1 MDRRWGILLLVL
13 TLSSVPNGCSASIFG
28 GGNGKG
34 GPAVGGTPWSLQTD
48 YVNLHE
54 FGEAVLFADF
64 DADYMVDILF
74 VDKEVRKLSLG
85 RWNHANYRF
94 EPLGRGVELNFGNM
108 NGLDSGDF
116 NNDGILDI
124 VVSTDDGKGHIFYN
138 TMNSTGVFTA
148 GPTLEPFSPGFL
160 VLDADSDLVPDIFVT
175 HPITGERGFHNN
187 SPPGEF
193 TYHKWEGYHPDCL
206 IQEPSSN
213 AHVDLDGDCHADL
226 VLVSTC
232 GLEVWSSP
240 ARVAPREVKMWSM
253 SESDSEIYMVYDS
266 SLYDPGTDGRIL
278 FADFN
283 GDGCTDLV
291 FPNHASRQFIMLSNV
306 QKPRKYGAV
315 CDLDP
320 EWTLVR
326 SVVMEDV
333 TIAETQISTYFRI
346 PASLRSGDF
355 NMDGAT
361 DLIGIDGSTRELR
374 LWRNSINV
382 HDRNSTVSFE
392 RYDLLDLYQELGDI
406 VAAAS
411 FDTDDS
417 GRQDLVVIEGEG
429 RTQLVW
435 NGMKGGSNAMF
446 FKTTGLSNLS
456 YFTTPKPFAPVPGN
470 TVSIV
475 YDDEHGHEFRS
486 CSQCPQSSYL
496 PLQRCNCFFGLRR
509 VVNYVSQMSVG
520 AAGLT
525 RTWSGLMPNSM
536 ALLWLDS
543 GDGTGSWWMEY
554 FLQRRGGQ
562 MLGITIVLSVLLV
575 ILGVV
580 ISIMSWRER
589 VEDRREKAQ
598 NSELF
603 GFADA

>member
-1 MDRRWGILLLVL
+1 
-13 TLSSVPNGCSASIFG
+13 
-28 GGNGKG
+28 
-34 GPAVGGTPWSLQTD
+34 
-48 YVNLHE
+48 
-54 FGEAVLFADF
+54 
-64 DADYMVDILF
+64 
-74 VDKEVRKLSLG
+74 
-85 RWNHANYRF
+85 
-94 EPLGRGVELNFGNM
+94 
-108 NGLDSGDF
+108 
-116 NNDGILDI
+116 
-124 VVSTDDGKGHIFYN
+124 
-138 TMNSTGVFTA
+138 
-148 GPTLEPFSPGFL
+148 
-160 VLDADSDLVPDIFVT
+160 
-175 HPITGERGFHNN
+175 
-187 SPPGEF
+187 
-193 TYHKWEGYHPDCL
+193 
-206 IQEPSSN
+206 
-213 AHVDLDGDCHADL
+213 
-226 VLVSTC
+226 
-232 GLEVWSSP
+232 
-240 ARVAPREVKMWSM
+240 
-253 SESDSEIYMVYDS
+253 
-266 SLYDPGTDGRIL
+266 
-278 FADFN
+278 
-283 GDGCTDLV
+283 
-291 FPNHASRQFIMLSNV
+291 
-306 QKPRKYGAV
+306 
-315 CDLDP
+315 
-320 EWTLVR
+320 
-326 SVVMEDV
+326 MEDV

-536 ALLWLDS
+536 ALLWLVPNTAPAFRS
-543 GDGTGSWWMEY
+543 
-554 FLQRRGGQ
+554 RRSC
-562 MLGITIVLSVLLV
+562 LS
-575 ILGVV
+575 
-580 ISIMSWRER
+580 
-589 VEDRREKAQ
+589 
-598 NSELF
+598 
-603 GFADA
+603 

>member
-1 MDRRWGILLLVL
+1 
-13 TLSSVPNGCSASIFG
+13 
-28 GGNGKG
+28 
-34 GPAVGGTPWSLQTD
+34 VGGAPWSLQTN

-54 FGEAVLFADF
+54 FGQAVLFADF

-74 VDKEVRKLSLG
+74 VDEEMRKLSLG
-85 RWNHANYRF
+85 RWNHDDYRF
-94 EPLGRGVELNFGNM
+94 EALGSGVELGFGNV

-124 VVSTDDGKGHIFYN
+124 VVSTDDGKGHIFY
-138 TMNSTGVFTA
+138 TSQNSTGVFTA

-160 VLDADSDLVPDIFVT
+160 VLDADNDLVPDLFVT
-175 HPITGERGFHNN
+175 QSTGERGFHSN

-213 AHVDLDGDCHADL
+213 AHVDVDGDCYADL

-232 GLEVWSSP
+232 GLEVWSNP
-240 ARVAPREVKMWSM
+240 ARVAPREVKVWSM
-253 SESDSEIYMVYDS
+253 SESDSEMYKVFDS
-266 SLYDPGTDGRIL
+266 SLYDPGTNGRIL

-283 GDGCTDLV
+283 GDGSADLI
-291 FPNHASRQFIMLSNV
+291 FPNRALKQFIMLSNV
-306 QKPRKYGAV
+306 QKPRKYGAI

-326 SVVMEDV
+326 SVVLENV
-333 TIAETQISTYFRI
+333 TVAETRISSYFTV

-361 DLIGIDGSTRELR
+361 DLIAIDGSTRELR
-374 LWRNSINV
+374 LWRNTIKV
-382 HDRNSTVSFE
+382 HDRNSTVRFE
-392 RYDLLDLYQELGDI
+392 PYDLLDLNQELGDI

-417 GRQDLVVIEGEG
+417 GRQDLIVIEGEG

-435 NGMKGGSNAMF
+435 NGIKGGSDAMF

-456 YFTTPKPFAPVPGN
+456 YFTKPKPFAPVPGN

-475 YDDEHGHEFRS
+475 YDDEYGHEFRS

-562 MLGITIVLSVLLV
+562 MLSITIVLSVLLV
-575 ILGVV
+575 ILGIV
-580 ISIMSWRER
+580 ISIMSWKER

-603 GFADA
+603 GFANA